1 MPTKQELLKGANDN
15 DAPKTMTFA
24 SFLRHLRDDDM
35 MAWLKYATREHGEFF
50 PMYMQKERTFMDW
63 FQSGFQYT
71 KLPEHGIWEL
81 MLLRYMNRYG
91 YVNN

>member
-1 MPTKQELLKGANDN
+1 MPTKQELLSGEDDN
-15 DAPKTMTFA
+15 GRKYMNFA

-35 MAWLKYATREHGEFF
+35 MAWLKNTTREHGDFF

-63 FQSGFQYT
+63 FQSGFHYT
-71 KLPEHGIWEL
+71 RFPDHKIWED
-81 MLLRYMNRYG
+81 MLIFYMNRYG